1 MADQPPWGV
10 FFVLAS
16 TRLARSDAGPTR
28 MRLRGAGVTG
38 QRGKVMSETA
48 SDPDHVRIFDT
59 TLRDGEQSPGCTM
72 NVEEKIAIARQLER
86 LNVDVIEAG
95 FAASSPG
102 DFESVRR
109 ISEALTNPRILSLSR
124 TREEDVDAALRAV
137 DKARRPGIH
146 IFIAT
151 SDIHLKHKLQ
161 MTREDVLN
169 AATWAVKRASEHL
182 DYIEFSCEDAS
193 RSDWD
198 FMAKICAEVIR
209 AGATIINLPD
219 TTGHAIPSEYGE
231 MFDYMRA
238 HVEGADRVIWSTHC
252 HNDLGLAV
260 ANSLAAIRH
269 GVRQVECTING
280 IGERAGNTSMEEV
293 VMALKTRKDLMQV
306 ECGVE
311 TRQLYPASRLLAQI
325 IGQPVPPN
333 KPVVGDNAFAHEAG
347 IHQDGVLKYKLTYE
361 IMKPEDIGIPSNK
374 LVLGKHSGRHA
385 FTNRLT
391 ELGVDLEMI
400 DVQKAFAAFKELCDK
415 KKIVYD
421 DDILALVNEESR
433 RTDEAF
439 ELLDLQVTASSR
451 QEPRA
456 AVTMRVRGEERSA
469 ESTGDGMVDA
479 CYKAIYRIAGISPTL
494 ERYAVKSI
502 TGGTDALGEVS
513 CLLTENGMTVA
524 GQGAHS
530 DIITASALALV
541 NALNRISTR
550 VKTGRTAPAL
560 GN

>member
-1 MADQPPWGV
+1 MAQMDSV
-10 FFVLAS
+10 
-16 TRLARSDAGPTR
+16 
-28 MRLRGAGVTG
+28 
-38 QRGKVMSETA
+38 VMCE
-48 SDPDHVRIFDT
+48 PDRVRIFDT

-86 LNVDVIEAG
+86 LNVDIIEAG

-109 ISEALTNPRILSLSR
+109 IAEALTNPTVLSLSR

-137 DKARRPGIH
+137 DGAKRPGIH

-151 SDIHLKHKLQ
+151 SDIHMKFKLN
-161 MTREDVLN
+161 MTREDVLD
-169 AATWAVKRASEHL
+169 AATWAVKRAKEHL

-198 FMAKICAEVIR
+198 FMVKICTEVIR
-209 AGATIINLPD
+209 AGARIINLPD
-219 TTGHAIPSEYGE
+219 TTGHAIPNEYGE
-231 MFDYMRA
+231 MFDYIRGR
-238 HVEGADRVIWSTHC
+238 VEGAESVIWSAHC

-293 VMALKTRKDLMQV
+293 VMALKTRKDLMGV
-306 ECGVE
+306 TCGVD
-311 TRQLYPASRLLAQI
+311 TRQIYPSSRLLSQI

-333 KPVVGDNAFAHEAG
+333 KPIVGDNAFAHEAG
-347 IHQDGVLKYKLTYE
+347 IHQDGVLKNKLTYE
-361 IMKPEDIGIPSNK
+361 IMKPEDIGLPSNK

-385 FTNRLT
+385 FTNRLR
-391 ELGVDLEMI
+391 ELGVDPSTI
-400 DVQKAFAAFKELCDK
+400 DVQKAFAAFKALCDK

-421 DDILALVNEESR
+421 DDILALANEER
-433 RTDEAF
+433 RTADTY
-439 ELLDLQVTASSR
+439 ELVDLRVTASMKS
-451 QEPRA
+451 EPSA
-456 AVTMRVRGEERSA
+456 AVTLRVAGAERTA
-469 ESTGDGMVDA
+469 EATGDGMVDA
-479 CYKAIYRIAGISPTL
+479 CYKAIYRIAGINPTL
-494 ERYAVKSI
+494 ERYSVKSI

-513 CLLTENGMTVA
+513 CMVREDGMTVA

-530 DIITASALALV
+530 DIVTASALALV
-541 NALNRISTR
+541 NALNRLNARSKASQAITE
-550 VKTGRTAPAL
+550 GP
-560 GN
+560 

>member
-1 MADQPPWGV
+1 MEKGTMA
-10 FFVLAS
+10 F
-16 TRLARSDAGPTR
+16 
-28 MRLRGAGVTG
+28 
-38 QRGKVMSETA
+38 SESMATA
-48 SDPDHVRIFDT
+48 DPNHVRIFDT

-86 LNVDVIEAG
+86 LNVDIVEAG

-102 DFESVRR
+102 DFEAVRR
-109 ISEALTNPRILSLSR
+109 IAEALTNPTVLSLSR

-137 DKARRPGIH
+137 DKAKRPGVH

-151 SDIHLKHKLQ
+151 SDIHMKYKLN

-169 AATWAVKRASEHL
+169 GATWAVKRAKEHL

-198 FMAKICAEVIR
+198 FMVKICDEVIR
-209 AGATIINLPD
+209 AGARIINLPD
-219 TTGHAIPSEYGE
+219 TTGHAIPTEYGE

-238 HVEGADRVIWSTHC
+238 HVTGADKVIWSAHC

-260 ANSLAAIRH
+260 ANSLSAIRH

-293 VMALKTRKDLMQV
+293 VMALKTRRDLMGV
-306 ECGVE
+306 GCGVV
-311 TRQLYPASRLLAQI
+311 TQQIYPTSRLLSQI

-333 KPVVGDNAFAHEAG
+333 KPIVGDNAFAHEAG
-347 IHQDGVLKYKLTYE
+347 IHQDGVLKNKLTYE

-391 ELGVDLEMI
+391 ELGVDPATI
-400 DVQKAFAAFKELCDK
+400 DVQRAFAAFKALCDK
-415 KKIVYD
+415 KKVVYD
-421 DDILALVNEESR
+421 DDILALANEER
-433 RTDEAF
+433 RTADTF
-439 ELLDLQVTASSR
+439 ELVDLKVSSSTHS
-451 QEPRA
+451 EPRA
-456 AVTMRVRGEERSA
+456 EVTLRVSGEERSA
-469 ESTGDGMVDA
+469 EARGDGMVDA

-494 ERYAVKSI
+494 ERYSVKSI

-513 CLLTENGMTVA
+513 CLVCEDGMTVA

-530 DIITASALALV
+530 DIVMASALALV
-541 NALNRISTR
+541 NALNRLKTR
-550 VKTGRTAPAL
+550 GRAGTAVASEGP
-560 GN
+560 